1 MQPFDLIYRLE
12 HVSALDAVISPV
24 QKFFRQYVQPQRLR
38 DLLHG
43 VPIGHPAHP
52 PMVQLPIGLWLS
64 AVALDH
70 VPGAEQGAD
79 ALVGMGILAA
89 VPAAASGVTDWSEL
103 NPRPA
108 RVGAV
113 HALANSVGLVLFA
126 GSLAARRSGHR
137 GLGRGLALLG
147 ISSVGVGGVLGG
159 HLSFAQ
165 ASGANHVADMVDR
178 VPADWQA
185 VGTFADLP
193 EGQPVNKLLGE
204 VPLLVVRDG
213 LTARVLANRCGHL
226 SGPLS
231 DGELTGSGAEQCVVC
246 PWHGSTFRLV
256 DGSVVHGPATAPQP
270 AFDVRVR
277 AGALEVRLRP

>member
-1 MQPFDLIYRLE
+1 MQPFDLMYRLE
-12 HVSALDAVISPV
+12 HVSSLDALVAPV
-24 QKFFRQYVQPQRLR
+24 QKFFRSYVRPQPLR

-52 PMVQLPIGLWLS
+52 PLVQVPIGLWLS
-64 AVALDH
+64 AVLLDRI
-70 VPGAEQGAD
+70 PGAEKGAD
-79 ALVGMGILAA
+79 ALLGMGIVSA
-89 VPAAASGVTDWSEL
+89 VPAAASGVTDFSEL
-103 NPRPA
+103 NPQPA

-113 HALANSVGLVLFA
+113 HAVANSLGLSLFVA
-126 GSLAARRSGHR
+126 SLAARRGGRR

-147 ISSVGVGGVLGG
+147 ISSVGLGGVLGG

-165 ASGANHVADMVDR
+165 ASGANHAADITDR
-178 VPADWQA
+178 VPEDWQP
-185 VGTFADLP
+185 VGEFADLP
-193 EGQPVNKLLGE
+193 DGEPVTRMLGE

-213 LTARVLANRCGHL
+213 LTARVMSNRCSHL

-231 DGELTGSGAEQCVVC
+231 DGELTGSGTEQCVVC

-270 AFDVRVR
+270 AFDARVR

>member
-1 MQPFDLIYRLE
+1 MQPFDLMYRLE
-12 HVSALDAVISPV
+12 HVAALDALVSPV
-24 QKFFRQYVQPQRLR
+24 QRFFRQNIQPQFLR

-43 VPIGHPAHP
+43 VPVGHPAHP
-52 PMVQLPIGLWLS
+52 VLVQVPIGLWLS
-64 AVALDH
+64 AVVLDH
-70 VPGAEQGAD
+70 LPGAQHSAD
-79 ALVGMGILAA
+79 ALLGLGTVAA
-89 VPAAASGVTDWSEL
+89 VPAAAAGWTDWSEL
-103 NPRPA
+103 NPSPA

-113 HALANSVGLVLFA
+113 HALANSVGIALFV
-126 GSLAARRSGHR
+126 GSLAARRSGCR

-147 ISSVGVGGVLGG
+147 ISSVGIAGVLGG

-165 ASGANHVADMVDR
+165 ASGANHVADVPDR
-178 VPADWQA
+178 VPDDWQR
-185 VGTFADLP
+185 VGEFDELP
-193 EGQPVNKLLGE
+193 DGEPVARMLGD

-213 LTARVLANRCGHL
+213 RTARVVANRCSHL

-270 AFDVRVR
+270 AFDARVR
-277 AGALEVRLRP
+277 EGALEVRLRS